1 MNEKRLTTLEYGL
14 LGLIGMS
21 PMTGYDVHKI
31 FATTPL
37 GHFSASPGAIYPALR
52 RLAHSGFLEARLD
65 TSREARPRRIYSL
78 TTVGE
83 RALDDWL
90 HQPVT
95 REDLIRGGGAPVLRF
110 SLAQGRLGREEIL
123 AYLETYQKVLAAYL
137 KELCGHG
144 ELLTGPEN
152 LHGRISLSL
161 GVRGY
166 ESELEWTKWAAGE
179 IKQAGRIASRPRPSS
194 GKGKENKKEVRDV
207 TKKSR

>member
-110 SLAQGRLGREEIL
+110 SLAQGRLNREEIL
-123 AYLETYQKVLAAYL
+123 AYLETYQKVVASYL
-137 KELCGHG
+137 KELY
-144 ELLTGPEN
+144 EYTKLTAGPEN
-152 LHGRISLSL
+152 LHGRLSL
-161 GVRGY
+161 GLGIRGT
-166 ESELEWTKWAAGE
+166 ESELEWTKWAAAE
-179 IKQAGRIASRPRPSS
+179 VKRSGRVSRKPRPP
-194 GKGKENKKEVRDV
+194 R
-207 TKKSR
+207 